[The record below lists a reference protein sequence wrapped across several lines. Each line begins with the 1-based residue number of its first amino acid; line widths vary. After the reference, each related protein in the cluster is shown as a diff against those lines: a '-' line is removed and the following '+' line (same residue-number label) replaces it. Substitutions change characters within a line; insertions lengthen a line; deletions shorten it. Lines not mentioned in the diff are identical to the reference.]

1 MKYYLIS
8 GVALSGNKGA
18 SGMAEA
24 LIQNLSVREP
34 EAFFRIF
41 SYYPRTDRAQLRY
54 PNAEIIDGSP
64 KRVVLLF
71 FLSCWAFLAQFLHL
85 PKRCCVVG
93 PLKKIAET
101 DCWLDAS
108 GISFVDGREK
118 FLIYNILSVFP
129 ALALNCPIVK
139 VAQAMGPFHNPL
151 NRICA
156 KLFLPRFRLIVA
168 RGAVTRNYLDSLNLN
183 NTMNFSD
190 AAFSLHCTEADR
202 QTADRLLPDCDGIT
216 IGISPSQ
223 VVWKLCKKQNIPYL
237 EILNASV
244 RFWLDAGYR
253 CVVFPHSARTGS
265 RKTHNNDL
273 PLLCSFVS
281 MLPEHPSLIVIKQEL
296 SAGEL
301 RALIAKLDLLTASR
315 FHAVISAMAT
325 GVPALVIGWS
335 HKYAEVL
342 AQFGLEQ
349 FVIRYSGL
357 SRETV
362 LENAGEILRNREKLH
377 TEILRNTAQIIHK
390 NEDFFHLVTGIR
402 R

>member
-1 MKYYLIS
+1 M
-8 GVALSGNKGA
+8 
-18 SGMAEA
+18 
-24 LIQNLSVREP
+24 
-34 EAFFRIF
+34 
-41 SYYPRTDRAQLRY
+41 
-54 PNAEIIDGSP
+54 
-64 KRVVLLF
+64 
-71 FLSCWAFLAQFLHL
+71 
-85 PKRCCVVG
+85 
-93 PLKKIAET
+93 
-101 DCWLDAS
+101 
-108 GISFVDGREK
+108 
-118 FLIYNILSVFP
+118 
-129 ALALNCPIVK
+129 
-139 VAQAMGPFHNPL
+139 
-151 NRICA
+151 
-156 KLFLPRFRLIVA
+156 
-168 RGAVTRNYLDSLNLN
+168 
-183 NTMNFSD
+183 
-190 AAFSLHCTEADR
+190 
-202 QTADRLLPDCDGIT
+202 
-216 IGISPSQ
+216 
-223 VVWKLCKKQNIPYL
+223 VWKLCKKQNIPYL
-237 EILNASV
+237 KILNASV